1 MEKYNLYVG
10 RETLE
15 KVKECATAH
24 INHRKWLPVEVLS
37 DLVGSDL
44 SDIFGNGVLGWSPYV
59 LKNYWQITN
68 DPTTAFVSVPKPE
81 ELPHTT
87 APAGAYAVNTM
98 YSTMR
103 DAICFLRRWTEEGA
117 KAHMPVAYINQL
129 AEMRTLIHTLI
140 GTGEGCCDSAVHDTA
155 DTIRKTTRLD
165 AMDAFAYAIRAMLE
179 RKDAPGVK
187 TSLNSVYGERVFDG
201 PQSAE
206 DVAKIDLEQMYPKEL
221 VNIKS
226 DEPNALFITVDTGS
240 IEVTAEKCEAINW
253 LISSAGRGRDIH
265 LRII

>member
-15 KVKECATAH
+15 KAKECATAH
-24 INHRKWLPVEVLS
+24 INHWKWLPVEVLS

-59 LKNYWQITN
+59 LKNYWQITD
-68 DPTTAFVSVPKPE
+68 DPITTFVSVPKPE
-81 ELPHTT
+81 ELPHTA
-87 APAGAYAVNTM
+87 APAAINDDAM

-129 AEMRTLIHTLI
+129 SEMRTLIHTLI

-187 TSLNSVYGERVFDG
+187 TALNSVYGERVFDG

-206 DVAKIDLEQMYPKEL
+206 DVVKIDLEQMYPKEL
-221 VNIKS
+221 VNVKS

-240 IEVTAEKCEAINW
+240 IEVAAEKFDAISR
-253 LISSAGRGRDIH
+253 LIASAGTGRDIH
-265 LRII
+265 IHII